1 MSLQANN
8 RFLPLPLFHLSFSI
22 LKYFQKLS
30 MLILEGLAAGGNPH
44 LVTLGAYTGKWKIF
58 SPFHAS
64 KFKPSLPNQ
73 SPGGSTACLAKVLL
87 RIVWYETKSR
97 RLGK

>member
-1 MSLQANN
+1 
-8 RFLPLPLFHLSFSI
+8 
-22 LKYFQKLS
+22 